1 MNEFIMS
8 TKDSLWKCLCPE
20 CVKKEQSEQD
30 TTNDE
35 ETKI

>member
-8 TKDSLWKCLCPE
+8 TKDSLWECSCPE
-20 CVKKEQSEQD
+20 CVNEEQSEQD
-30 TTNDE
+30 TTNE